1 MPKIV
6 PKSERGS
13 LLGAGN
19 VSELVGPKQATGRGF
34 LRRSL
39 SLYIIGTCGHNF
51 LGQMHLPWQL

>member
-34 LRRSL
+34 F
-39 SLYIIGTCGHNF
+39 G
-51 LGQMHLPWQL
+51 